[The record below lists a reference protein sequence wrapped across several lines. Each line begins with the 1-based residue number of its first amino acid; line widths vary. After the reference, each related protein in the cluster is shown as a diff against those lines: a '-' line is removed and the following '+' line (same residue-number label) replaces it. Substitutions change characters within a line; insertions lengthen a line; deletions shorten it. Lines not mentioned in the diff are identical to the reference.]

1 MGLSGSRQRCICAHS
16 SSCKGSRGDITVD
29 FCAVGCEFIDFTPL
43 VSKKDP
49 HDEIYLV
56 EAMNVVA
63 KGNWLELAPIAV
75 AVVSRNRQ

>member
-1 MGLSGSRQRCICAHS
+1 M
-16 SSCKGSRGDITVD
+16 D

-49 HDEIYLV
+49 HDEMYLV